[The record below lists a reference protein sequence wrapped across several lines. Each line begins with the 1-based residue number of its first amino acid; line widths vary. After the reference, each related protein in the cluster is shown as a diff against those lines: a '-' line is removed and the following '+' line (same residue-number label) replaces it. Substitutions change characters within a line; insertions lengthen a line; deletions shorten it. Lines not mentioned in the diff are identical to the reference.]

1 MVRWMSGLDNIVEL
15 IPIALMP
22 FGLSV
27 SLYIILTT
35 QESSP
40 RCLSL

>member
-1 MVRWMSGLDNIVEL
+1 MSGLDNIVEL
-15 IPIALMP
+15 IPIALMH

-40 RCLSL
+40 RYLSP